1 MSLNQQQFSNIFK
14 MQRLV
19 LDEQDI
25 EKIINSKIAIAGLG
39 GIGSYLV
46 EFLAR
51 NGFVNLNLADF
62 DVFEADNYR
71 QLNMTSQTLG
81 KNKCIVTEKRIKDI
95 FPKAFIKTF
104 TEGIKISNYDEFC
117 SGADVV
123 CAQTDRI
130 TSQILLYLGAFNN
143 KTVLVRAGRAKWPD
157 KHAVRASVYDF
168 RQSKGK
174 FSLELLN
181 INPTQWGVNDTNLL
195 KELIKKAEKH
205 ERDQE
210 LIDKIEKQ
218 NLLYRK
224 ESFRNHIDE
233 FGSDGISD
241 KPRSYLN
248 KVIKKYDD
256 KFFEMSITPEL
267 CAVSASLVTTTVK
280 DIVLGKPLKD
290 IGINLYHG
298 KVYNY
303 HDQH

>member
-1 MSLNQQQFSNIFK
+1 MRLNHQQFSDLFK

-25 EKIINSKIAIAGLG
+25 EQIISSKIAIAGLG

-51 NGFVNLNLADF
+51 NGFVNLNIADF

-71 QLNMTSQTLG
+71 QLNMTAQTLG
-81 KNKCIVTEKRIKDI
+81 KNKCVVTEKRVKNI
-95 FPKAFIKTF
+95 FPKASIKSF
-104 TEGIKISNYDEFC
+104 LDGINISNYDEFC
-117 SGADVV
+117 SEVNVV

-130 TSQILLYLGAFNN
+130 TSQVLLYLGAFNN

-168 RQSKGK
+168 RKSKGK
-174 FSLELLN
+174 FCLELLN
-181 INPTQWGVNDTNLL
+181 INPTQWGVNDKNLL
-195 KELIKKAEKH
+195 NELIKKAEKH
-205 ERDQE
+205 ENDQE
-210 LIDKIEKQ
+210 LIDSIEKQ

-224 ESFRNHIDE
+224 KSFKKHVRE
-233 FGSDGISD
+233 FGSEGISD
-241 KPRSYLN
+241 KPKNYLK
-248 KVIKKYDD
+248 KVIKNHGD

-267 CAVSASLVTTTVK
+267 CAVSASLVTTAVK
-280 DIVLGKPLKD
+280 DIVLGRPLKD
-290 IGINLYHG
+290 ISINLYHG

-303 HDQH
+303 ND